1 MADRIHLIDGCWL
14 SGEGP
19 QFTATDPGLGEV
31 VWRGRSATAR
41 EVGLSVGA
49 ADRASEAWAD
59 RPLSERIGILE
70 AFQQLV
76 TARRWELA
84 ECISLDT
91 GKPRWEALTEVD
103 SMAAKVP
110 VSIEA
115 YNDRC
120 RVVQGRMGAIRT
132 VVRFKPHGVVVVI
145 GPFNLPG
152 HLPNGHIV
160 AALLAGNT
168 VVFKPSRQAP
178 LIAVKMMETWQEAGL
193 PPGVLNMVQG
203 GRETATALV
212 GDPRIDGLLF
222 TGSVKTGKALHR
234 AFAGFPEKILALE
247 MGGNGPLVVHEV
259 SDLEAAAYLTVQS
272 AFITAGQRCTCAR
285 RLIVPAGD
293 AGDRFMERLASLVR
307 EIRVGRYT
315 DLPERF
321 MGPVISEQVL
331 KDLLRAQEDLCSAGA
346 RSLVP
351 MKRLERP
358 GYFLSPGILDV
369 TAVKDRPDVELFGPI
384 LQMVRVPDFQAA
396 VREAGNTS
404 FGLAAGL
411 LSDNEELYDLFFR
424 KVRAGVVNWN
434 RQTTGA
440 SGRLPFGGVG
450 ASGNHRPSG
459 YYAAD
464 YCSFPVASMESD
476 VGAIPESRTP
486 GIGEVPGD
494 TVP

>member
-1 MADRIHLIDGCWL
+1 
-14 SGEGP
+14 
-19 QFTATDPGLGEV
+19 
-31 VWRGRSATAR
+31 
-41 EVGLSVGA
+41 
-49 ADRASEAWAD
+49 
-59 RPLSERIGILE
+59 
-70 AFQQLV
+70 
-76 TARRWELA
+76 
-84 ECISLDT
+84 
-91 GKPRWEALTEVD
+91 
-103 SMAAKVP
+103 
-110 VSIEA
+110 
-115 YNDRC
+115 
-120 RVVQGRMGAIRT
+120 
-132 VVRFKPHGVVVVI
+132 
-145 GPFNLPG
+145 
-152 HLPNGHIV
+152 
-160 AALLAGNT
+160 
-168 VVFKPSRQAP
+168 
-178 LIAVKMMETWQEAGL
+178 VKMMELWEEAGL

-203 GRETATALV
+203 GRETGTALIR
-212 GDPRIDGLLF
+212 DPRIDGLFF
-222 TGSVKTGKALHR
+222 TGSVETGKALHR
-234 AFAGFPEKILALE
+234 AFAGLPEKILALE

-259 SDLEAAAYLTVQS
+259 SDLEDAAYLTVQS

-307 EIRVGRYT
+307 EIRGGRYT